1 MLPLNVSVFLS
12 RFAPPKHWCTQSW
25 GACCLLATT
34 CFHSCARKQCCCQEL
49 PLYACFHCCS
59 SPPCTSMHL
68 RVLAKWSP
76 WCYVQTRLLGTNMRE
91 RWECFISSDANFSW
105 GDVGDANFSKIM
117 LSEQHF
123 PLFLSTFSSSNNK
136 YFIVPQQM
144 LNIFAD

>member
-1 MLPLNVSVFLS
+1 MLPLNVSVFFVSFCSPQTLMYPELRS
-12 RFAPPKHWCTQSW
+12 MLPPCHH
-25 GACCLLATT
+25 L
-34 CFHSCARKQCCCQEL
+34 FPFPARKQCCCQEL